1 MSRQNVDQSQSILML
16 ARMWLL
22 TVSKINAKA
31 GLSFRD
37 PWTEWNTFVG
47 PCHIELYRTITLNQ
61 KSEMP
66 SWQNVELAEID
77 SAGDL
82 PKFTEKYLEYSEN
95 NKNRM
100 LFTKAAGIIKSVIL
114 WICRRRLQ
122 LV

>member
-1 MSRQNVDQSQSILML
+1 
-16 ARMWLL
+16 
-22 TVSKINAKA
+22 
-31 GLSFRD
+31 
-37 PWTEWNTFVG
+37 
-47 PCHIELYRTITLNQ
+47 
-61 KSEMP
+61 MP